1 MGKDGLIETVKAMI
15 ADILAAVGLIPRV
28 YHWEEFKEF
37 LANFLTNLKKSI
49 AEELRGIAHAAVIV
63 GEKVRAGIVAIS
75 HKLFYKEDGKWME
88 ETTKREIIED
98 EVPPYIRAKIT
109 EHEAEITHEM
119 EMELGIS
126 I

>member
-49 AEELRGIAHAAVIV
+49 AEKMRGIANAAVIV
-63 GEKVRAGIVAIS
+63 GEKVREGIVAIK
-75 HKLFYKEDGKWME
+75 HRLFYKEDGKWME
-88 ETTKREIIED
+88 EITTFEVVED
-98 EVPPYIRAKIT
+98 EVPAYIRAKIAKQ
-109 EHEAEITHEM
+109 EADITQEM
-119 EMELGIS
+119 EMELGMS

>member
-37 LANFLTNLKKSI
+37 FTNFLTNLKESI
-49 AEELRGIAHAAVIV
+49 KKNMRGIAHAAVIV
-63 GEKVRAGIVAIS
+63 AKRINFALIEIK

-88 ETTKREIIED
+88 ETTTFEVKAD
-98 EVPPYIRAKIT
+98 EVPSYISDKIAAK
-109 EHEAEITHEM
+109 EVEITHEM
-119 EMELGIS
+119 EIELGIS